1 MGMARKEIWA
11 LKMLKEAISVQF
23 NDILHDVNS
32 INNKILARILD
43 IPHDKRPQIL
53 SFFSTYDIRNG
64 IYDMEQ
70 LRHKP
75 DGVLVEQAADTICA
89 NDRKIRFVDLV
100 GHAPEE

>member
-11 LKMLKEAISVQF
+11 LIMLKEAISVQF

-53 SFFSTYDIRNG
+53 SFFLHTTLGMAFMTWNSSATSQTAYLLNK
-64 IYDMEQ
+64 Q
-70 LRHKP
+70 P
-75 DGVLVEQAADTICA
+75 T
-89 NDRKIRFVDLV
+89 RFAQMIERFDSWI
-100 GHAPEE
+100 